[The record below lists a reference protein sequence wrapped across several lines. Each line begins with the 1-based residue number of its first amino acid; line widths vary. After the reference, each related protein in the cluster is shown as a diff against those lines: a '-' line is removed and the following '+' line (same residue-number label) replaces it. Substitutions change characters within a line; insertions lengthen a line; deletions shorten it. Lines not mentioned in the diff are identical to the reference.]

1 MPDHNNTRG
10 LCTYTHTRLHRC
22 VTPFFILACH
32 RLLKTLN
39 KKTKNRCVADPQVE
53 QPDSF
58 SPAEI
63 SLVSISI
70 LSFFLFFGL
79 GYSGIS

>member
-1 MPDHNNTRG
+1 MCDSVLYFSLPSSFKD
-10 LCTYTHTRLHRC
+10 
-22 VTPFFILACH
+22 F
-32 RLLKTLN
+32 KQ
-39 KKTKNRCVADPQVE
+39 KKNKNRCVADPQVE

-70 LSFFLFFGL
+70 LSFFFGL

>member
-1 MPDHNNTRG
+1 MPDHNNT
-10 LCTYTHTRLHRC
+10 RC

-39 KKTKNRCVADPQVE
+39 KKNQKKNRCVADPQVE

-70 LSFFLFFGL
+70 LSFFFFGL

>member
-1 MPDHNNTRG
+1 M
-10 LCTYTHTRLHRC
+10 
-22 VTPFFILACH
+22 
-32 RLLKTLN
+32 
-39 KKTKNRCVADPQVE
+39 ADPQVE

-70 LSFFLFFGL
+70 LSFFFGL

>member
-1 MPDHNNTRG
+1 MCDSVLYFSLPSSFKD
-10 LCTYTHTRLHRC
+10 
-22 VTPFFILACH
+22 F
-32 RLLKTLN
+32 KQ
-39 KKTKNRCVADPQVE
+39 KKQKKNRCVADPQVE

-70 LSFFLFFGL
+70 LSFFFFGL